1 MKRIKQGHHIKIL
14 REEEMAHKDKILFT
28 FGFLFSEDI
37 QDCRHTFNS
46 VNNDFEFEGGVNS
59 TKSSSEL
66 ISKESDWKFQSLFP
80 AQARH
85 LLGLARAPDSP
96 GY

>member
-1 MKRIKQGHHIKIL
+1 
-14 REEEMAHKDKILFT
+14 MAHKDKILFT
-28 FGFLFSEDI
+28 FGFLFSKDI

-66 ISKESDWKFQSLFP
+66 ISKESDGSLFP

-85 LLGLARAPDSP
+85 LLGLALAPDSP